1 MHKITCDRSAGF
13 ACMDVGE
20 GRKQER
26 KLRLQAQAK
35 LALPLNIYSTTTEGR
50 SKMPKPKI
58 PLMTP
63 SRNRLQSWLAIKGR
77 FLSVLLLPL
86 TISVGC
92 SDQDRQT
99 QAVLRPVKV
108 FRVGEPAT
116 ASAKHFAGEVRARI
130 ETPLSFRV
138 AGKLL
143 ERKVDVGDQVRK
155 GQLLAILDG
164 NDYRLAVQGLKA
176 QLASA
181 QADSTFLRDD
191 LARYRELLVQQ
202 VISPPEFE
210 RHETA
215 YTTVRE
221 RAAALEAQ
229 LAQALNQL
237 TYTELHADRDG
248 VVTALAVEAGQV
260 LAAGQAVVTLAQL
273 DEKEI
278 HFDVPEHRLA
288 EIKRQQAVSVSLW
301 SEDNRLIKARIRE
314 IASAA
319 DPASRTYRVK
329 ATLLEGMDAAQLG
342 MTATVHIGANAA
354 SRIAIPLSAVY
365 TPQNQPDHPLVWL
378 VDEQAAA
385 VKSMPVRLGET
396 LDGERIAVEG
406 LATGQLLVSA
416 GVQRLSEGQA
426 VRLPEEPGLPKNRG
440 GEGQL

>member
-1 MHKITCDRSAGF
+1 MTHLSQNS
-13 ACMDVGE
+13 M
-20 GRKQER
+20 
-26 KLRLQAQAK
+26 
-35 LALPLNIYSTTTEGR
+35 TT
-50 SKMPKPKI
+50 
-58 PLMTP
+58 
-63 SRNRLQSWLAIKGR
+63 KGR
-77 FLSVLLLPL
+77 LLAGLLLPL
-86 TISVGC
+86 MISAGC
-92 SDQDRQT
+92 SDQNKPT
-99 QAVLRPVKV
+99 PAVSRPVKV
-108 FRVGEPAT
+108 YRIEENAVAG
-116 ASAKHFAGEVRARI
+116 ASSFAGEVRARI
-130 ETPLSFRV
+130 ETHLSFRV

-143 ERKVDVGDQVRK
+143 ERKVDVGDPVRK

-164 NDYRLAVQGLKA
+164 NDYHLAVQGLKA

-191 LARYRELLVQQ
+191 LVRYRELLAQQ

-215 YTTVRE
+215 YTTARE

-260 LAAGQAVVTLAQL
+260 LVAGQAVVTLAQL

-288 EIKRQQAVSVSLW
+288 EIRRQQAVNVSLW

-319 DPASRTYRVK
+319 DPTSRTYRVK
-329 ATLLEGMDAAQLG
+329 ASLLEGLDAAQLG
-342 MTATVHIGANAA
+342 MTATVHIAANNA
-354 SRIAIPLSAVY
+354 SGIAIPLSAVY

-378 VDEQAAA
+378 VDEQAAT
-385 VKSMPVRLGET
+385 VKSVPVRLGET
-396 LDGERIAVEG
+396 LTGERVAVDG
-406 LATGQLLVSA
+406 VAAGQLLVSA
-416 GVQRLSEGQA
+416 GVQRLAEGQG
-426 VRLPEEPGLPKNRG
+426 VRLPEGSGLPKNRG
-440 GEGQL
+440 VEGQL

>member
-1 MHKITCDRSAGF
+1 MLSGF
-13 ACMDVGE
+13 
-20 GRKQER
+20 
-26 KLRLQAQAK
+26 
-35 LALPLNIYSTTTEGR
+35 
-50 SKMPKPKI
+50 
-58 PLMTP
+58 
-63 SRNRLQSWLAIKGR
+63 
-77 FLSVLLLPL
+77 LLPL
-86 TISVGC
+86 MISVGC
-92 SDQDRQT
+92 SDQDKPT
-99 QAVLRPVKV
+99 PAVSRPVKV
-108 FRVGEPAT
+108 FRIGEPIIN
-116 ASAKHFAGEVRARI
+116 SVRDFAGEVRARI

-143 ERKVDVGDQVRK
+143 ERKVDVGDPVRK

-181 QADSTFLRDD
+181 QADSNFLRDD
-191 LARYRELLVQQ
+191 LVRYRELLAQQ

-215 YTTVRE
+215 YTTARE
-221 RAAALEAQ
+221 RTAALEAQ

-260 LAAGQAVVTLAQL
+260 LAAGQAVVALAQL

-288 EIKRQQAVSVSLW
+288 EIQRQQAVSVSLW
-301 SEDNRLIKARIRE
+301 FDDERLLKAKIRE

-342 MTATVHIGANAA
+342 MTATVHIAANTA
-354 SRIAIPLSAVY
+354 SGIAIPLSAVY
-365 TPQNQPDHPLVWL
+365 TPQNQPDHPSVWL
-378 VDEQAAA
+378 VDEQAAT
-385 VKSMPVRLGET
+385 VKSVPVRLGET
-396 LDGERIAVEG
+396 IPGDRIAVEG
-406 LATGQLLVSA
+406 LAPGKLLVSA
-416 GVQRLSEGQA
+416 GVQRLAEGQA
-426 VRLPEEPGLPKNRG
+426 VRLPEENALAKHGAT
-440 GEGQL
+440 EGSL

>member
-1 MHKITCDRSAGF
+1 MNVWF
-13 ACMDVGE
+13 LVG
-20 GRKQER
+20 
-26 KLRLQAQAK
+26 LFV
-35 LALPLNIYSTTTEGR
+35 
-50 SKMPKPKI
+50 
-58 PLMTP
+58 PLMVG
-63 SRNRLQSWLAIKGR
+63 S
-77 FLSVLLLPL
+77 
-86 TISVGC
+86 GC
-92 SDQDRQT
+92 SDQDKPT
-99 QAVLRPVKV
+99 PAIARPVKV
-108 FRVGEPAT
+108 FRIEKNAVAGT
-116 ASAKHFAGEVRARI
+116 RSYAGEVGARI
-130 ETPLSFRV
+130 ETSLSFRV

-143 ERKVDVGDQVRK
+143 RRTLDVGDPVRK

-164 NDYRLAVQGLKA
+164 NDYHLAVQGLMA

-181 QADSTFLRDD
+181 QADSDFLRDD
-191 LARYRELLVQQ
+191 LTRYRELLAQQ

-215 YTTVRE
+215 YTTARE
-221 RAAALEAQ
+221 RTAALESQ

-237 TYTELHADRDG
+237 NYTELHADRDG

-278 HFDVPEHRLA
+278 HFDVPEHRLP
-288 EIKRQQAVSVSLW
+288 EIQRQQTVNVSLW
-301 SEDNRLIKARIRE
+301 LDEERPLKARIRE

-329 ATLLEGMDAAQLG
+329 ASLLEGLEAAQLG
-342 MTATVHIGANAA
+342 MTATVHIAANTS

-378 VDEQAAA
+378 IDENTAT
-385 VKSMPVRLGET
+385 VKSVPVKLGET

-406 LATGQLLVSA
+406 LAAGQLLVSA
-416 GVQRLSEGQA
+416 GVQRLAEGQA
-426 VRLPEEPGLPKNRG
+426 VRLPEQQGLPKDRG